1 MKKGVRTSADKDTD
15 VNVNESDYEKSNVN
29 LRSKARAAAI
39 LLISSVMFAIALNV
53 FLLPSEIVSGGF
65 SGIAIILNILF
76 NFPIGFTVILLNI
89 PFLTANAIIYG
100 KEYIKRAFVGVMLTG
115 TMSELLSHLGAMTQN
130 RIVNA
135 AFGGA
140 LIGAAMG
147 LIFSLGYTT
156 GGTDLAATLIRIK
169 YKNLKLGTAIF
180 LCDFAIIAA
189 ALAVT
194 GDIYGVVLAV
204 ISVFIQ
210 TVVINFIMKRKTA
223 SH

>member
-1 MKKGVRTSADKDTD
+1 MKKEARKSTD
-15 VNVNESDYEKSNVN
+15 VNVSENEREQSSVD
-29 LRSKARAAAI
+29 LRSKARVAAM
-39 LLISSVMFAIALNV
+39 LVISSVMFAIALNV

-76 NFPIGFTVILLNI
+76 DFPVGLAVILLNI
-89 PFLTANAIIYG
+89 PFLTANALIYG
-100 KEYIKRAFVGVMLTG
+100 KGYVKRALVGVMLTG
-115 TMSELLSHLGAMTQN
+115 TTSELLSHLGAMTQN

-135 AFGGA
+135 SFGGA

-147 LIFSLGYTT
+147 FIFSLGYTT
-156 GGTDLAATLIRIK
+156 GGTDLAATLIRLK

-194 GDIYGVVLAV
+194 GDVYGVVLAL
-204 ISVFIQ
+204 ISILIQ
-210 TVVINFIMKRKTA
+210 TVVINFIMKSETA
-223 SH
+223 PH